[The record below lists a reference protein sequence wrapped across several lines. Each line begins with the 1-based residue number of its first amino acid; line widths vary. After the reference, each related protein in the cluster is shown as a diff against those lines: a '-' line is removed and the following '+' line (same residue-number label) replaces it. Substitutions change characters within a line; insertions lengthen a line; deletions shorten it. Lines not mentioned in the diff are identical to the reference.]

1 MELLDNN
8 EFTAHLCYMRILT
21 LRLFS
26 LSILVWENT
35 ITVEGV
41 DFMGHI
47 RLVVQGHGVDLSRAS
62 WILA

>member
-1 MELLDNN
+1 MS
-8 EFTAHLCYMRILT
+8 LCHMTILMPK
-21 LRLFS
+21 LFS
-26 LSILVWENT
+26 LPILVWENM

-47 RLVVQGHGVDLSRAS
+47 RLVVQEHGVDLSRAS